1 MENQRV
7 SESLR
12 GRLDGPMLLKEI
24 FEEQMGWP
32 MDAAFLESLAA
43 FNGHLFAAGLAP
55 VNSDREG
62 SKE

>member
-1 MENQRV
+1 
-7 SESLR
+7 
-12 GRLDGPMLLKEI
+12 MLLKEI